1 VTSHDPA
8 HDPTRLGGVGEIA
21 EDEATGV
28 IASAYA
34 QVRELL
40 GVPFVPTIYRMIAV
54 HEGAFVEALARL
66 APVLAAQKAE
76 AFISRA
82 EAVARQALGSTPED
96 GPEGVD
102 PQTSLLVERYS
113 TANPLG
119 LLFVIGLLGTDVVRR
134 SGVMAPPLP
143 ARSNDIFTDVRQCY
157 GGVIVPG
164 FWRELGQRP
173 EVLEQVWSATRAHA
187 ERSGFDA
194 ASRAVFEYGVA
205 TIRSAGVGSVLSDLP
220 SREAHQIR
228 ELLGWFPT
236 GISTMI
242 AVTEWF
248 RSHDQSAP
256 TANGATRG

>member
-1 VTSHDPA
+1 MTSHPA
-8 HDPTRLGGVGEIA
+8 QDPTRLGGVGEIA
-21 EDEATGV
+21 EDEAAGA

-40 GVPFVPTIYRMIAV
+40 GVPFVPTIYRIIATYEEV
-54 HEGAFVEALARL
+54 FVEALYRL
-66 APVLAAQKAE
+66 APVLVAQKAE
-76 AFISRA
+76 AFMSRV
-82 EAVARQALGSTPED
+82 EAVARQALGRTSVD
-96 GPEGVD
+96 SLGGVD

-143 ARSNDIFTDVRQCY
+143 ARTDDIFTDIRQCY

-164 FWRELGQRP
+164 FWRELGHRP
-173 EVLEQVWSATRAHA
+173 EVLAQVWWRVRAHA
-187 ERSGFDA
+187 ERGGFDA
-194 ASRAVFEYGVA
+194 ASRAVFEYGLDTV
-205 TIRSAGVGSVLSDLP
+205 RSAGVGSVLSDLP
-220 SREAHQIR
+220 SRESQRIR

-242 AVTEWF
+242 AVTEWV
-248 RSHDQSAP
+248 RSHNQAAP
-256 TANGATRG
+256 TANAVTAG